1 MLLRIIRPNSKK
13 RVYYFAFGANLS
25 PNILRLRRISVYET
39 FDYVLEDCALN
50 FSQRGFY
57 KDHGF
62 ASADASVGGRVYGKM
77 YLIRQSDAKRMDYF
91 EGVPFLKAH
100 AKIVQQVQGKPFYFY
115 RSRTPLNDLKPT
127 QQYLNY
133 LTHAYRNMDIVP
145 SQYTDT
151 LLATKVLKTLEPQDQ
166 TGVFVRHLS
175 RWPEALH
182 PLLKLY
188 EKHCHRLVEV
198 LWNRSL
204 LGWMIR
210 I

>member
-62 ASADASVGGRVYGKM
+62 ASADASVGDRVYGKM

-145 SQYTDT
+145 SQYTDA

-188 EKHCHRLVEV
+188 EKHCHRLVEA

>member
-145 SQYTDT
+145 SQYTDA

-175 RWPEALH
+175 RWPKALH

-188 EKHCHRLVEV
+188 EKHCHRLVEI

>member
-1 MLLRIIRPNSKK
+1 LH
-13 RVYYFAFGANLS
+13 
-25 PNILRLRRISVYET
+25 LRRIGVYET
-39 FDYVLEDCALN
+39 FDYVLEDTVLN

-57 KDHGF
+57 KNHGF
-62 ASADASVGGRVYGKM
+62 ASADASVGDCVYGKM

-115 RSRTPLNDLKPT
+115 RSQIPLNGLKPT

-145 SQYTDT
+145 SQYTEA

-175 RWPEALH
+175 RWPKVLH
-182 PLLKLY
+182 PLLKHY
-188 EKHCHRLVEV
+188 EKHCHQLVEA

-204 LGWMIR
+204 VGWMIR
-210 I
+210 V

>member
-145 SQYTDT
+145 SQYTEA

-175 RWPEALH
+175 RWPKALH

-188 EKHCHRLVEV
+188 EKHCHRLVEI

>member
-1 MLLRIIRPNSKK
+1 MLLRILRPNSDK

-25 PNILRLRRISVYET
+25 PKILRLRRICVYET
-39 FDYVLEDCALN
+39 FDYVLEDAVLN

-57 KDHGF
+57 KNHGF
-62 ASADASVGGRVYGKM
+62 ASADASMGDRVYGKM

-100 AKIVQQVQGKPFYFY
+100 AKIVQQAQGKPFYFY
-115 RSRTPLNDLKPT
+115 RSRAPLNDLKPT
-127 QQYLNY
+127 QQYLDY
-133 LTHAYRNMDIVP
+133 LTSAYSNMSIVP
-145 SQYTDT
+145 RQYTDA
-151 LLATKVLKTLEPQDQ
+151 LLATKVLKTLEPSDQ

-175 RWPEALH
+175 HWPKAFH
-182 PLLKLY
+182 PLLKHY
-188 EKHCHRLVEV
+188 EKHCHRLVEA

-210 I
+210 V

>member
-1 MLLRIIRPNSKK
+1 
-13 RVYYFAFGANLS
+13 
-25 PNILRLRRISVYET
+25 
-39 FDYVLEDCALN
+39 VLEDAVLN

-57 KDHGF
+57 KNHGF
-62 ASADASVGGRVYGKM
+62 ASADASMGDRVYGKM

-127 QQYLNY
+127 QQYLDY
-133 LTHAYRNMDIVP
+133 LTSAYSNMPIVP
-145 SQYTDT
+145 RQYTDA
-151 LLATKVLKTLEPQDQ
+151 LLATKVLKTLEPSDQ
-166 TGVFVRHLS
+166 TGVFVRHLIH
-175 RWPEALH
+175 WPKAFH
-182 PLLKLY
+182 PLLKHY
-188 EKHCHRLVEV
+188 ENHCHRLVKA

-210 I
+210 V

>member
-1 MLLRIIRPNSKK
+1 
-13 RVYYFAFGANLS
+13 VYYFAFGANLS
-25 PNILRLRRISVYET
+25 PDILRLRRIGVYET
-39 FDYVLEDCALN
+39 FDHVLEDTVLN

-57 KDHGF
+57 KNHGF
-62 ASADASVGGRVYGKM
+62 ASADASVGDCVYGKM

-145 SQYTDT
+145 SQYTDA

>member
-1 MLLRIIRPNSKK
+1 MLLRIIRPNSDK

-25 PNILRLRRISVYET
+25 PKILRLRRICVYET
-39 FDYVLEDCALN
+39 FDYVLEDAVLN

-57 KDHGF
+57 KNHGF
-62 ASADASVGGRVYGKM
+62 ASADASMGDRVYGKM

-100 AKIVQQVQGKPFYFY
+100 AKIVQQAQGKPFYFY
-115 RSRTPLNDLKPT
+115 RSRAPLNDLKPT
-127 QQYLNY
+127 QQYLDY
-133 LTHAYRNMDIVP
+133 LTSAYSNMSIVP
-145 SQYTDT
+145 RQYTDA
-151 LLATKVLKTLEPQDQ
+151 LLATKVLKTREPSDQ

-175 RWPEALH
+175 HWPKAFH
-182 PLLKLY
+182 PLLKHY
-188 EKHCHRLVEV
+188 EKHCHRLVEA

-210 I
+210 V

>member
-77 YLIRQSDAKRMDYF
+77 HLIRQSDAKRMDYF

-145 SQYTDT
+145 SQYTEA

-175 RWPEALH
+175 RWPKALH

-188 EKHCHRLVEV
+188 EKHCHRLVEI

>member
-145 SQYTDT
+145 SQYTDA
-151 LLATKVLKTLEPQDQ
+151 LLTTKVLKTLEPQDQ

-175 RWPEALH
+175 RWPKALH

-188 EKHCHRLVEV
+188 EKHCHRLVEA

>member
-62 ASADASVGGRVYGKM
+62 ASADASVGDRVYGKM

-145 SQYTDT
+145 SQYIEA
-151 LLATKVLKTLEPQDQ
+151 LLATKVLKALEPQDQ
-166 TGVFVRHLS
+166 TGVFVRYLS
-175 RWPEALH
+175 RWPKALH

-188 EKHCHRLVEV
+188 EKHCHRLVEA

>member
-115 RSRTPLNDLKPT
+115 RSQTPLNDLKPT

-145 SQYTDT
+145 SQYTDA

-175 RWPEALH
+175 RWPKALH

-188 EKHCHRLVEV
+188 EKHCHRLVEI

>member
-1 MLLRIIRPNSKK
+1 
-13 RVYYFAFGANLS
+13 VYYFAFGANLS

-145 SQYTDT
+145 SQYTDA

-175 RWPEALH
+175 RWPKALH

-188 EKHCHRLVEV
+188 EKHCHRLVEI

>member
-1 MLLRIIRPNSKK
+1 
-13 RVYYFAFGANLS
+13 
-25 PNILRLRRISVYET
+25 
-39 FDYVLEDCALN
+39 VLEDTVLN

-57 KDHGF
+57 KNHGF
-62 ASADASVGGRVYGKM
+62 ASADASVGDCVYGKM

-115 RSRTPLNDLKPT
+115 RSQIPLNGLKPT

-145 SQYTDT
+145 SQYTDA

-175 RWPEALH
+175 RWPKVLH
-182 PLLKLY
+182 PLLKHY
-188 EKHCHRLVEV
+188 EKHCHQLVEA

-204 LGWMIR
+204 VGWMIR
-210 I
+210 V

>member
-1 MLLRIIRPNSKK
+1 MLLRIIRPCSDQ

-25 PNILRLRRISVYET
+25 PDILRLRRIGVYET
-39 FDYVLEDCALN
+39 FDHVLEDTVLN

-57 KDHGF
+57 KNHGF
-62 ASADASVGGRVYGKM
+62 ASADASVGDCVYGKM
-77 YLIRQSDAKRMDYF
+77 YLIRQSDAKCMDYF

-115 RSRTPLNDLKPT
+115 RSQTPLNGLKPT

-145 SQYTDT
+145 SQYTEA

-175 RWPEALH
+175 RWPKVLH
-182 PLLKLY
+182 PLLKHY
-188 EKHCHRLVEV
+188 EKHCHQLVEA

-204 LGWMIR
+204 VGWMIR

>member
-145 SQYTDT
+145 SQYTDA

-204 LGWMIR
+204 LSWMIR

>member
-145 SQYTDT
+145 SQYTDA

-175 RWPEALH
+175 RWPKALH

-188 EKHCHRLVEV
+188 EKHCHRLVEA

-204 LGWMIR
+204 LSWMIR

>member
-1 MLLRIIRPNSKK
+1 MLLRILRPNSDK

-25 PNILRLRRISVYET
+25 PNILRLRRICVYET
-39 FDYVLEDCALN
+39 FDYVLEDAVLN

-57 KDHGF
+57 KNHGF
-62 ASADASVGGRVYGKM
+62 ASADASMGDRVYGKM

-100 AKIVQQVQGKPFYFY
+100 AKIVQQAQGKPFYFY
-115 RSRTPLNDLKPT
+115 RSRAPLNDLKPT
-127 QQYLNY
+127 QQYLDY
-133 LTHAYRNMDIVP
+133 LTSAYSNMSIVP
-145 SQYTDT
+145 RQYTDA
-151 LLATKVLKTLEPQDQ
+151 LLATKVLKTLEPSDQ

-175 RWPEALH
+175 HWPKAFH
-182 PLLKLY
+182 PLLKHY
-188 EKHCHRLVEV
+188 EKHCHRLVEA

-210 I
+210 V